1 MNPLQARYPEAFEYL
16 RARGIEPSADFY
28 DRVEAARKQ
37 AWTMSKLSD
46 LEHIGRIKASLEKA
60 IAEGMSFEN
69 WRKENLADL
78 QGLPKS
84 YQETVFRTTVLSSYN
99 AGRWAHFRD
108 HAERRPIL
116 RYTAINDSR
125 TRPAHRALHGLMM
138 PVDDPRWQT
147 LAAPNGFN
155 CFLPGTTVRGAFELG
170 LKSRYTGE
178 AVEITARTGDRLTV
192 TANHPVLTRRGWLPA
207 HQVKEGDYL
216 LAYGGVVNPQ
226 LERVFNDQ
234 YPPSPV
240 EDVFETLRANG
251 FGIADIAAFQFHGD
265 AHLRESEVHVAG
277 RDAHLIARMQT
288 AGVHGIKQFHLVGAG
303 AYLPGQL
310 AGDSAAQFDMA
321 QRLLFA
327 DDAANVAARTANSL
341 CHTTL
346 AAFKYIAVFIKDAF
360 TQGARLFT
368 RRIPRGGQLALRAA
382 GSGFDGEPLDGL
394 RFALTAPC
402 NTMRQQALPDNL
414 TADAMPLGETVF
426 TLPGNIGFDDA
437 VYDRIRQDTTGF
449 AETAVVGVRRFHYS
463 GYVYDFQTKN
473 GLIVAGNIVVHNC
486 RCTLMSL
493 SEQQAKGMGYTGT
506 PQDIPTW
513 TDKHGVEHTAAPDKG
528 WNHSPEHDLTDLL
541 REREQ
546 RLNMNAAVYD
556 SGDAP
561 PSPEPWHPPLPTAGN
576 AFEEARYD
584 VVTRGQQ
591 DGLEHGRVVDAN
603 GQVIDTRQGKEQA
616 ISYQDIINLLPGTTL
631 YHNHPSNMGLSM
643 ADIEFAGQA
652 GLASVVA
659 FGTTQEA
666 AYSVSILSGWSEMY
680 AAIYDAKKIVRQKV
694 SRLFLS
700 GKINEGEAAAMYA
713 HIMAL
718 RLSDQGLITYKIA
731 PASKEMADLI
741 NRYAAEIEQ
750 WRKETK

>member
-1 MNPLQARYPEAFEYL
+1 MFESL
-16 RARGIEPSADFY
+16 GTDGTGI
-28 DRVEAARKQ
+28 
-37 AWTMSKLSD
+37 L
-46 LEHIGRIKASLEKA
+46 
-60 IAEGMSFEN
+60 
-69 WRKENLADL
+69 
-78 QGLPKS
+78 
-84 YQETVFRTTVLSSYN
+84 
-99 AGRWAHFRD
+99 
-108 HAERRPIL
+108 
-116 RYTAINDSR
+116 
-125 TRPAHRALHGLMM
+125 
-138 PVDDPRWQT
+138 
-147 LAAPNGFN
+147 
-155 CFLPGTTVRGAFELG
+155 
-170 LKSRYTGE
+170 
-178 AVEITARTGDRLTV
+178 
-192 TANHPVLTRRGWLPA
+192 
-207 HQVKEGDYL
+207 
-216 LAYGGVVNPQ
+216 
-226 LERVFNDQ
+226 
-234 YPPSPV
+234 
-240 EDVFETLRANG
+240 
-251 FGIADIAAFQFHGD
+251 DIAAFQFHND
-265 AHLRESEVHVAG
+265 THLRKSEVHVAG
-277 RDAHLIARMQT
+277 ADAHLLYRVQTKRRQRIQKICFIDADRIAVNRR
-288 AGVHGIKQFHLVGAG
+288 AA
-303 AYLPGQL
+303 AYSSTHRRITRQVELL
-310 AGDSAAQFDMA
+310 DNTVDIAIRAAS
-321 QRLLFA
+321 
-327 DDAANVAARTANSL
+327 NL
-341 CHTTL
+341 CDL
-346 AAFKYIAVFIKDAF
+346 AAATILGVKIQLDNLFCAF
-360 TQGARLFT
+360 ARSGLS
-368 RRIPRGGQLALRAA
+368 PRP
-382 GSGFDGEPLDGL
+382 SGCTLTFNPARGLFDGAP
-394 RFALTAPC
+394 FALLGFPPTARRDAVC
-402 NTMRQQALPDNL
+402 QQPLADNV
-414 TADAMPLGETVF
+414 TSDPVAFGQSVF
-426 TLPGNIGFDDA
+426 TLPIEIVNDDG
-437 VYDRIRQDTTGF
+437 VYHVIRDMGTHF
-449 AETAVVGVRRFHYS
+449 RETAALAIRKFHYS
-463 GYVYDFQTKN
+463 GHVYDFQTEN
-473 GLIVAGNIVVHNC
+473 GIIAANGIITHNC

-493 SEQQAKGMGYTGT
+493 SERQAKGMGYTGA

>member
-561 PSPEPWHPPLPTAGN
+561 PHPEPYLPRPPRKGDAADQVRYDIITHGQADGVEYAALLGEGGALLAMMKG
-576 AFEEARYD
+576 EARN
-584 VVTRGQQ
+584 
-591 DGLEHGRVVDAN
+591 VDLGDLLKAHPEA
-603 GQVIDTRQGKEQA
+603 KE
-616 ISYQDIINLLPGTTL
+616 I
-631 YHNHPSNMGLSM
+631 YHNHPSGVSLSKEDLYT
-643 ADIEFAGQA
+643 ASLHKVGITAFA
-652 GLASVVA
+652 
-659 FGTTQEA
+659 T
-666 AYSVSILSGWSEMY
+666 WSEGEYSARVLTTFAVFDDAYHIAEDAAKMLLRGAFRRGEITKQDALDTVQHIICLKLHKQGVIAY
-680 AAIYDAKKIVRQKV
+680 NAQLTPELAAIMKK
-694 SRLFLS
+694 L
-700 GKINEGEAAAMYA
+700 
-713 HIMAL
+713 
-718 RLSDQGLITYKIA
+718 DGL
-731 PASKEMADLI
+731 EL
-741 NRYAAEIEQ
+741 
-750 WRKETK
+750 

>member
-16 RARGIEPSADFY
+16 RARGVEPSADFY

-46 LEHIGRIKASLEKA
+46 LDHLQRIKDSLEKA
-60 IAEGMSFEN
+60 IAEGTSFDN

-84 YQETVFRTTVLSSYN
+84 YQETVFRTAVQSSYN

-116 RYTAINDSR
+116 RYTAINDRR

-493 SEQQAKGMGYTGT
+493 SERQAKGMGYTGA

-561 PSPEPWHPPLPTAGN
+561 PNPEPWHPPLPTAGN

>member
-60 IAEGMSFEN
+60 IAEGMSFDN

-147 LAAPNGFN
+147 LAPPGGF
-155 CFLPGTTVRGAFELG
+155 
-170 LKSRYTGE
+170 
-178 AVEITARTGDRLTV
+178 
-192 TANHPVLTRRGWLPA
+192 
-207 HQVKEGDYL
+207 
-216 LAYGGVVNPQ
+216 
-226 LERVFNDQ
+226 
-234 YPPSPV
+234 
-240 EDVFETLRANG
+240 
-251 FGIADIAAFQFHGD
+251 
-265 AHLRESEVHVAG
+265 
-277 RDAHLIARMQT
+277 
-288 AGVHGIKQFHLVGAG
+288 
-303 AYLPGQL
+303 
-310 AGDSAAQFDMA
+310 
-321 QRLLFA
+321 
-327 DDAANVAARTANSL
+327 
-341 CHTTL
+341 
-346 AAFKYIAVFIKDAF
+346 
-360 TQGARLFT
+360 
-368 RRIPRGGQLALRAA
+368 
-382 GSGFDGEPLDGL
+382 
-394 RFALTAPC
+394 
-402 NTMRQQALPDNL
+402 
-414 TADAMPLGETVF
+414 
-426 TLPGNIGFDDA
+426 
-437 VYDRIRQDTTGF
+437 
-449 AETAVVGVRRFHYS
+449 
-463 GYVYDFQTKN
+463 
-473 GLIVAGNIVVHNC
+473 NC

-493 SEQQAKGMGYTGT
+493 SERQAKGMGYTGA

-561 PSPEPWHPPLPTAGN
+561 PHPEPWHPPLPTAGN

>member
-493 SEQQAKGMGYTGT
+493 SERQAKGLGYTGT

-561 PSPEPWHPPLPTAGN
+561 LHPEPWHPPLPGN
-576 AFEEARYD
+576 DPVDKVRYD
-584 VVTRGQQ
+584 IITRGQQ
-591 DGLEHGRVVDAN
+591 DGNEHAALLDKDGNVLAMVQGNEKKTIIADALEKAASVS
-603 GQVIDTRQGKEQA
+603 QV
-616 ISYQDIINLLPGTTL
+616 L
-631 YHNHPSNMGLSM
+631 HNHPSGLSLSENDLYVAAFHRISVTAYATWSEGEFTATPLATFAQFDDAFM
-643 ADIEFAGQA
+643 AARRKINLFLWGLYKAGRISAEEADILLPHLRNFLLHKQGVIDYNVTQLPPQ
-652 GLASVVA
+652 LAES
-659 FGTTQEA
+659 
-666 AYSVSILSGWSEMY
+666 L
-680 AAIYDAKKIVRQKV
+680 KKID
-694 SRLFLS
+694 L
-700 GKINEGEAAAMYA
+700 NELE
-713 HIMAL
+713 
-718 RLSDQGLITYKIA
+718 K
-731 PASKEMADLI
+731 
-741 NRYAAEIEQ
+741 
-750 WRKETK
+750 